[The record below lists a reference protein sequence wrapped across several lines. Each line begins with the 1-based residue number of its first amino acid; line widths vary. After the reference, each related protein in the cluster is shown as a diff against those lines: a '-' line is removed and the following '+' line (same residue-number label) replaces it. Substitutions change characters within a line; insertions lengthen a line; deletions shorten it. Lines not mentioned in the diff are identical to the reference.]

1 MNYKLGSYISSS
13 KYANVDISEFFKDK
27 KSSYDLE
34 NIDNFTMKFSNQ
46 YEFKTFLFL
55 KGLISSVDDK
65 LFIYYGKKNVR
76 SIPLLYSE
84 CKTEYDNIKKF
95 SKEIYDYFRMHK
107 RYNNYD
113 SFGYSNIIGDYHDI
127 TNYFDSF
134 YVMSQNTNFLKALQ
148 NYCVS
153 NPTQELNISD
163 INLYLAEKGKYK
175 SKIIYIALF
184 ELFRRL
190 FYKYDNENKELVFNY
205 KGFRDFCVFYVEYK
219 EKLKNRQKQ
228 KTLIIK

>member
-13 KYANVDISEFFKDK
+13 KYKEIDVSEFFKDK
-27 KSSYDLE
+27 KSSYNLE

-46 YEFKTFLFL
+46 YEFKMFLFL
-55 KGLISSVDDK
+55 KGLINNIDDK
-65 LFIYYGKKNVR
+65 IFIYYGKKSVR
-76 SIPLLYSE
+76 DIPLLYGD
-84 CKTEYDNIKKF
+84 CKAEYENIKKF
-95 SKEIYDYFRMHK
+95 SKEINDYFSMHK

-113 SFGYSNIIGDYHDI
+113 SFSYNNIIGDYSDI
-127 TNYFDSF
+127 TNYFDCF
-134 YVMSQNTNFLKALQ
+134 YVMSQNTKFLQALQ

-153 NPTQELNISD
+153 NPAQELNIKD
-163 INLYLAEKGKYK
+163 INLYLSEKGQYK

-205 KGFRDFCVFYVEYK
+205 KGFRDFCVFYTEYK
-219 EKLKNRQKQ
+219 EKVKDKANQKR
-228 KTLIIK
+228 LIKK